1 MYKSFSRRVNCY
13 IWGEANLGE
22 CWGVCGGSAKEGEGW
37 GVGVSRIST
46 SDSCVLDGEA
56 EGV

>member
-1 MYKSFSRRVNCY
+1 MG
-13 IWGEANLGE
+13 GEANLGE

-37 GVGVSRIST
+37 GGGVSRIST